1 MKNEEKLSV
10 VERFQQ
16 HAGVKDVLLA
26 DIAYTQGVSGNLL
39 MTEKGNDNS
48 WTDIN
53 IMCVPLNFFAFMNI
67 PIEEGRTIR
76 TKNDLVMDKVWQN
89 KQKKNVIGMNF
100 YDQNNDYTVCGVCT
114 PFQTDVHYHS
124 GGYAFMLYDPSEYV
138 GHCYV
143 KCYPEQQKEVVK
155 WIEKIRRE
163 VLPENISYQVRTFQD
178 DLYEIQAMEY
188 MLKDTILFFAIVSI
202 IITLLGVY
210 SSITLDT
217 ERRQKEVAIRK
228 VNGAG
233 MSHIIWLFARLYITL
248 LMVTAA
254 LSFPLVYL
262 VLQLWK
268 QIYTVFFNCG
278 FWFWT
283 GIFISVAMITA
294 LTIWFRILKIA
305 RVNPVESI
313 KNE

>member
-1 MKNEEKLSV
+1 MRYS
-10 VERFQQ
+10 
-16 HAGVKDVLLA
+16 
-26 DIAYTQGVSGNLL
+26 
-39 MTEKGNDNS
+39 
-48 WTDIN
+48 
-53 IMCVPLNFFAFMNI
+53 
-67 PIEEGRTIR
+67 
-76 TKNDLVMDKVWQN
+76 
-89 KQKKNVIGMNF
+89 
-100 YDQNNDYTVCGVCT
+100 
-114 PFQTDVHYHS
+114 
-124 GGYAFMLYDPSEYV
+124 
-138 GHCYV
+138 
-143 KCYPEQQKEVVK
+143 
-155 WIEKIRRE
+155 
-163 VLPENISYQVRTFQD
+163 RTFQD

-228 VNGAG
+228 VNGAR
-233 MSHIIWLFARLYITL
+233 MSHIIWLFTRLYITL

>member
-1 MKNEEKLSV
+1 M
-10 VERFQQ
+10 
-16 HAGVKDVLLA
+16 
-26 DIAYTQGVSGNLL
+26 
-39 MTEKGNDNS
+39 
-48 WTDIN
+48 
-53 IMCVPLNFFAFMNI
+53 
-67 PIEEGRTIR
+67 
-76 TKNDLVMDKVWQN
+76 
-89 KQKKNVIGMNF
+89 
-100 YDQNNDYTVCGVCT
+100 
-114 PFQTDVHYHS
+114 QT
-124 GGYAFMLYDPSEYV
+124 
-138 GHCYV
+138 
-143 KCYPEQQKEVVK
+143 
-155 WIEKIRRE
+155 
-163 VLPENISYQVRTFQD
+163 
-178 DLYEIQAMEY
+178 MEY
-188 MLKDTILFFAIVSI
+188 ILKDTILFFAIVSI

-313 KNE
+313 KMNRKTIFELENKRKQNDTALFKKLLCAI